1 GAGGRVAP
9 GVGGAVIDGVGRYL
23 RRVDEDVAHECAVQ
37 KCFVAEIMPLVVGHD
52 CAEVGIGIANVDSGR
67 IASKQDCKTV
77 RQEAAYSGEEWA
89 ALFSRTSQGV
99 VAIFA
104 KSHTR
109 QKPRH
114 WPDTE
119 PQNEAQP
126 GNHGSVDTARG
137 RRLARF
143 TRDTPDKPD
152 EVEKDRDLKP
162 QSEEGGIG
170 QAICDKAR
178 D

>member
-1 GAGGRVAP
+1 MIEITSYTR
-9 GVGGAVIDGVGRYL
+9 RY
-23 RRVDEDVAHECAVQ
+23 RTMRDEGPHL
-37 KCFVAEIMPLVVGHD
+37 I
-52 CAEVGIGIANVDSGR
+52 GR

-77 RQEAAYSGEEWA
+77 RQEAAYSGEDWA

-152 EVEKDRDLKP
+152 EVEQDRDLKP

-178 D
+178 DYRRDRAQARNDKGGAD

>member
-1 GAGGRVAP
+1 
-9 GVGGAVIDGVGRYL
+9 
-23 RRVDEDVAHECAVQ
+23 
-37 KCFVAEIMPLVVGHD
+37 
-52 CAEVGIGIANVDSGR
+52 
-67 IASKQDCKTV
+67 
-77 RQEAAYSGEEWA
+77 
-89 ALFSRTSQGV
+89 

-152 EVEKDRDLKP
+152 EVEQDRDLKP